1 MLSLRSMRRPPI
13 VSALR
18 SLQGALLSFAASIAL
33 VASVGCS
40 DPPAP
45 TTSDAGAPA
54 LGLTPEQASRVLAK
68 VGDRTIT
75 LGDFAGALDRMDQ
88 FDRLRYQTP
97 ERRRE
102 LLKELIDV
110 ELLAI
115 EAKKRGL
122 DKSPEAEESIR
133 QILRDALLGEVRSGL
148 PSPAEI
154 SQEEV
159 RAYYQAHLAE
169 YREPERRRV
178 SAIVVPD
185 EKKAKT
191 VLEAWKKAPDPT
203 SWGKLFFEHSLN
215 APKEKESNIPLDL
228 AGDLGIVGPTS
239 DEKGANPR
247 VPEAVRAAVFT
258 LAKVGDVLA
267 EPVVVGKQL
276 YVVRLSGMTAGHERS
291 LEEADRSIRVA
302 LLQQK
307 TLELE
312 NKLDA
317 DLRKKYKVEIDDG
330 ALDKLGVPAAPPSTA
345 PSASV
350 SPSATVAPLPPP
362 KIEKHDEHGH

>member
-1 MLSLRSMRRPPI
+1 MRRPSI
-13 VSALR
+13 VRRFAPR
-18 SLQGALLSFAASIAL
+18 SWPKTAISLATSIAL
-33 VASVGCS
+33 VATVACS

-115 EAKKRGL
+115 EARKRGL

-133 QILRDALLGEVRSGL
+133 QILRDALLAEVRSTL

-159 RAYYQAHLAE
+159 RAYYQAHLAD

-178 SAIVVPD
+178 SAIVVAD
-185 EKKAKT
+185 EKKAKA

-228 AGDLGIVGPTS
+228 AGDLGIVGPTT
-239 DEKGANPR
+239 DEKGGNPR
-247 VPEAVRAAVFT
+247 VPEPVRAAVFN

-317 DLRKKYKVEIDDG
+317 DLRKKYKIEIDDG
-330 ALDKLGVPAAPPSTA
+330 ALAKLGPPADAPPP
-345 PSASV
+345 PSASAA
-350 SPSATVAPLPPP
+350 PSETPTSAPLPPP
-362 KIEKHDEHGH
+362 KIEKHEAHGH